1 MSSAPW
7 LYGRPGLS
15 LSLNTTG
22 GTSMDDNE
30 TGTGELTVE
39 ALQEQLAAREAELAA
54 SHEAGRAAVERLKAA
69 LIATNPA
76 IDPALLTGETAG
88 EVEASFAAATALVE
102 RVREQ
107 LRRESAAAIP
117 AGAPARGHATPR
129 TAIEKIREGLARQ
142 APRA

>member
-1 MSSAPW
+1 MAE
-7 LYGRPGLS
+7 
-15 LSLNTTG
+15 TEI
-22 GTSMDDNE
+22 E
-30 TGTGELTVE
+30 TGEMTVE
-39 ALQEQLAAREAELAA
+39 SLQEQLARRDEELAA
-54 SHEAGRAAVERLKAA
+54 SQEAGRAAVERLKAA

-76 IDPALLTGETAG
+76 IDPSLLAGETVD

>member
-1 MSSAPW
+1 
-7 LYGRPGLS
+7 
-15 LSLNTTG
+15 
-22 GTSMDDNE
+22 MDDNE
-30 TGTGELTVE
+30 TGAGELTVE
-39 ALQEQLAAREAELAA
+39 ALQEQLVAREAELAA

-102 RVREQ
+102 RVANN
-107 LRRESAAAIP
+107 SAAKAAAAIP
-117 AGAPARGHATPR
+117 PGARRGHATPR